1 MINIFQQDNNK
12 ELLKSVYNKFKKD
25 KWVNGKIVKIL
36 EKKIKKFLKTNH
48 NVSTCNSG
56 SDALMLA
63 LLLDEKKKKNIYVT
77 TPISYLA
84 TSSIPKFLNLNLIYI
99 DVNKNNYLMD
109 LEKLEKFLKNCPIR
123 IINKIR
129 GIINVEL
136 FGQTCN
142 LEKLKEIAKK
152 YKLSLIGDCAQSFGT
167 LYKKNSTVSYYD
179 YAITS
184 FYPTKIFSCYGDG
197 GAVFAKKNIKKITFL
212 KNNGHSEKDKSICKV
227 IGINSRLDS
236 LQAYILNKK
245 LLKLKKILNKRKLIF
260 KFLFNNLHK
269 NFQIPKFDENVCSN
283 NYIFSFY
290 IIPKLRKKVLNFLNK
305 NKIESKTFYQKL
317 ISDNKLLKPIYKTN
331 LKNAEY
337 CSKSLVSIPCH
348 ENLSKNQ
355 LLKISKL
362 VNRFS

>member
-1 MINIFQQDNNK
+1 MISIFQQDNSKKILN
-12 ELLKSVYNKFKKD
+12 SIHNKFKKD

-36 EKKIKKFLKTNH
+36 ENKIKNFLKTEH
-48 NVSTCNSG
+48 NVSSCNSG
-56 SDALMLA
+56 SDALMIA
-63 LLLDEKKKKNIYVT
+63 LLLDREKKRDIYVT

-109 LEKLEKFLKNCPIR
+109 LEKLEKFLKNSPIKILNR
-123 IINKIR
+123 IR

-142 LEKLKEIAKK
+142 LDKLKEIAKK

-167 LYKKNSTVSYYD
+167 LYKKKSTISFYD

-197 GAVFAKKNIKKITFL
+197 GAVFAKKETEKLIYL
-212 KNNGHSEKDKSICKV
+212 KNNGHSETNKSICKV

-236 LQAYILNKK
+236 LQAYILDKK
-245 LLKLKKILNKRKLIF
+245 LLKLKTILNKRKLIF
-260 KFLFNNLHK
+260 KYLFNSLNKKFHIPEFDK
-269 NFQIPKFDENVCSN
+269 NVRSN
-283 NYIFSFY
+283 NYIFSLY
-290 IIPKLRKKVLNFLNK
+290 VIPKFKKRILNFLNK
-305 NKIESKTFYQKL
+305 NKIESKTFYQRL
-317 ISDNKLLKPIYKTN
+317 LGNNKLLKPIYKTN

-337 CSKSLVSIPCH
+337 CCKSLISIPCH
-348 ENLSKNQ
+348 EKLTKNH

-362 VNRFS
+362 LNKFI